1 MFVTKSKCPA
11 SKIYG
16 THMGPMWV
24 FIWVLYGQT
33 IWDQHGFC
41 NRAPYGTYMGK
52 PIWVAYGNH
61 MGPIWVNHLFCN
73 MDPFGTHMGKHIW
86 DPYGSIM
93 RNLFPTLDPY
103 TTPMGTTWEPYGPL
117 WAFIHIARA
126 GEPTGC
132 HFSLK
137 VWKDGNRSMVIL
149 LTSVLGQ

>member
-1 MFVTKSKCPA
+1 
-11 SKIYG
+11 
-16 THMGPMWV
+16 MGPMWV

-93 RNLFPTLDPY
+93 RNFISHIGPIYDPY
-103 TTPMGTTWEPYGPL
+103 GHYMGTIWPPLGIYPYCKG
-117 WAFIHIARA
+117 W
-126 GEPTGC
+126 GT
-132 HFSLK
+132 
-137 VWKDGNRSMVIL
+137 NRMPFLVE
-149 LTSVLGQ
+149 SVEGRQQINGYTAHQCIGTIRKRLRCGYICS